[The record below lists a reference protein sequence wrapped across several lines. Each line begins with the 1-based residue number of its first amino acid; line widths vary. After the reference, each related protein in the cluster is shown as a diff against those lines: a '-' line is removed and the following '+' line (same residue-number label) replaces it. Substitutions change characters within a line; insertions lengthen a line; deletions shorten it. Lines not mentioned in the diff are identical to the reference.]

1 MSEVIKVAQIS
12 TTCTSPAGDL
22 EKEKNKQTDKQTNNI
37 NKQTNKQEIKWPK
50 YRLPVHHQLETW
62 RKKTIK
68 AT

>member
-37 NKQTNKQEIKWPK
+37 NKQEIKWPK
-50 YRLPVHHQLETW
+50 YRLPVHHQPKTW
-62 RKKTIK
+62 RKKK
-68 AT
+68 KN